1 MAIIRTD
8 EMNNT
13 PSKNNGRSDI
23 PFQATPVVV
32 HIAPTPFFANRGC
45 HIRIENEIRALS
57 VHPYRIVVVTYHH
70 GRDPK
75 GIDIRR
81 IAPIPGYTKTE
92 AGYSP
97 FKFLADILLFFK
109 VLSVCRKERPI
120 VLHGH
125 LHEGALIGWAVRSCL
140 IRPRPALILDM
151 QGSLSGELSAY
162 GAFSGKRWV
171 LRVFEWIE
179 GRICRMVDQVLCS
192 SLNAFQCLKRF
203 TRGRVSAEILADM
216 VPDRFFEEPD
226 RMTLRRRLGIDV
238 GQNVLIYTGGLLPAK
253 GLNELME
260 AVRILLETHGDL
272 VCILAGY
279 PTDRVRET
287 AHRYGWAD
295 RCRIPGEISYDVLS
309 DWLGAADVA
318 IDPKPDGG
326 AQEASGKIVHY
337 MASGIPVVC
346 FDSPSNRTLLGDAG
360 YYADKA
366 HGPLGL
372 VRAVEKVFSDT
383 ETARKK
389 GRLGKQRAQEI
400 VSPGAVGKRLADV
413 YHHFEKDRLGAS

>member
-1 MAIIRTD
+1 
-8 EMNNT
+8 MNNT
-13 PSKNNGRSDI
+13 PSKNNVRSDS
-23 PFQATPVVV
+23 PFQANPVVV

-45 HIRIENEIRALS
+45 HIRIENEIRAIS
-57 VHPYRIVVVTYHH
+57 SYPYRVVVVTYHH
-70 GRDPK
+70 GRNPE
-75 GIDIRR
+75 GIDVRR
-81 IAPIPGYTKTE
+81 IPSIAGYTKTE

-109 VLSVCRKERPI
+109 VFSVCRNEKPI

-140 IRPRPALILDM
+140 IRPKPALILDM

-171 LRVFEWIE
+171 LRAFEWIE
-179 GRICRMVDQVLCS
+179 GRICRMADHVLCS
-192 SLNAFQCLKRF
+192 SLNAFQCLERF

-216 VPDRFFEEPD
+216 VPDRFFDEPD
-226 RMTLRRRLGIDV
+226 RLTLRRRLGIDV
-238 GQNVLIYTGGLLPAK
+238 GKRVLIYTGGLLPAK
-253 GLNELME
+253 GVNELIE

-279 PTDRVRET
+279 PTDRVLE
-287 AHRYGWAD
+287 AAYRYGWAG

-309 DWLGAADVA
+309 DWLGVADVA
-318 IDPKPDGG
+318 IDPKPDAG

-337 MASGIPVVC
+337 MASGLPVVC
-346 FDSPSNRTLLGDAG
+346 FDSPSNRALLGDAG
-360 YYADKA
+360 FYADGAK
-366 HGPLGL
+366 GPLGL
-372 VRAVEKVFSDT
+372 VRGVEKVFSDM
-383 ETARKK
+383 EDAKQK
-389 GRLGKQRAQEI
+389 GLLGKRRAQEI

-413 YHHFEKDRLGAS
+413 YHYLAKDRVGVS